1 MAAGIAFALSGIA
14 TKLVTDTFSSGQY
27 PTALLWVGGL
37 VATAALLGGVAEM
50 SSLQVGRASRVIPIT
65 FAFEIALPVTLAP
78 LLFGERWAALGAMR
92 IATLVVAHTD
102 RG

>member
-65 FAFEIALPVTLAP
+65 FPAAP
-78 LLFGERWAALGAMR
+78 SWHVPTARRM
-92 IATLVVAHTD
+92 ATVRPDPSAPRHAHP
-102 RG
+102 